1 MKIRFRGARAGRGAA
16 AAEGSAE
23 PRSSGARGAGGAGA
37 GGAAVPGA
45 PGAAGP
51 ALPLLGTDGQT
62 EGGQTDRQTRGCACL
77 CGGGG
82 RVPAQPFRGTAP
94 RALPAEGTG
103 ERLRVPEEE
112 LGATGG
118 APAPPPL
125 PAKLLQVGAVA
136 LSASPHGFA
145 FLSLSLP
152 GEIVCSAGPARPHR
166 R

>member
-62 EGGQTDRQTRGCACL
+62 EGGQTDRQTDAGLRVSLRRRRPRPGTAVS
-77 CGGGG
+77 GYGTPSSARRGGG
-82 RVPAQPFRGTAP
+82 RTAP
-94 RALPAEGTG
+94 GARGRARRYRGGSGTTPAAGKVAPSWSRRAL
-103 ERLRVPEEE
+103 RF
-112 LGATGG
+112 
-118 APAPPPL
+118 
-125 PAKLLQVGAVA
+125 
-136 LSASPHGFA
+136 ASRIRF
-145 FLSLSLP
+145 SLSLP
-152 GEIVCSAGPARPHR
+152 PR
-166 R
+166 